1 MKIGFIGLGKMGA
14 GLVAQLAEKGHEVL
28 AWNRSEH
35 PLKNVESVEEM
46 VKGLVAGERIIW
58 LMLPAGS
65 IVDEFLQLL
74 KPLLIKGD
82 LLIDGG
88 NSRYSDT
95 LRRGIEL
102 REMGIGYMDVGR
114 VS

>member
-1 MKIGFIGLGKMGA
+1 MKVGFIGLGKMGA
-14 GLVAQLAEKGHEVL
+14 GLVAQLIEKGHEVL

-74 KPLLIKGD
+74 KPLL
-82 LLIDGG
+82 L
-88 NSRYSDT
+88 
-95 LRRGIEL
+95 
-102 REMGIGYMDVGR
+102 
-114 VS
+114 